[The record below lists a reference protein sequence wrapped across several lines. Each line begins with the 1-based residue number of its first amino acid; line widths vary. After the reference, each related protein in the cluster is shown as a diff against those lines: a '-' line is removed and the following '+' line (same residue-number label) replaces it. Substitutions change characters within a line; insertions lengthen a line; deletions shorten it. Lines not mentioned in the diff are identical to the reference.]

1 MTLNAAAVR
10 IGITGELYS
19 APTGTARPTTS
30 TDVLN
35 AAYTG
40 LGYISEDGVTEE
52 PDDNVERIVAW
63 QNATVVRANT
73 TESTTTLQ
81 CTLIETK
88 GAVLEAYH
96 KGSTVEVVSA
106 GQWKIDVKA
115 PTEDR
120 RQWVLDVIDGTK
132 HLRFD
137 VPDGEILDRGA
148 IVYANGEAV
157 GYEITI
163 TCYPDANNVLYT
175 KYSDDA
181 NWGYS

>member
-1 MTLNAAAVR
+1 MALNAAAVR

-19 APTGTARPTTS
+19 APQGTTRPTS
-30 TDVLN
+30 AVSVLD
-35 AAYTG
+35 AAYVG
-40 LGYISEDGVTEE
+40 KGYISEDGVTEE
-52 PDDNVERIVAW
+52 PDDSIQRIVAW
-63 QNATVVRANT
+63 QNAAVVRANT
-73 TESTTTLQ
+73 TESTATLQ

-96 KGSTVEVVSA
+96 RGSTVEAVSA
-106 GQWKIDVKA
+106 GQWKIDVKL
-115 PTEDR
+115 PTSDR

-137 VPDGEILDRGA
+137 VPDGEILERGA
-148 IVYANGEAV
+148 IVYANGEPI

-163 TCYPDANNVLYT
+163 TCYPVGDVLYT